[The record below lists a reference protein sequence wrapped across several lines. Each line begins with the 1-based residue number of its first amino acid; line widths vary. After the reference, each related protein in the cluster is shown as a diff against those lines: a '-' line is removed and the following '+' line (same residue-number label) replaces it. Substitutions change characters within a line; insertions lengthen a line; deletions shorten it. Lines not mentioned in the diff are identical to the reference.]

1 MVRLLS
7 IEGNKMT
14 KFEIQETLNSL
25 PEPVRFTIKRAFSIA
40 SSVLGEEIRDNKSI
54 DYVDT
59 NTESLKKAMDSI
71 FNWIS

>member
-7 IEGNKMT
+7 IEGNKMP
-14 KFEIQETLNSL
+14 KFEIQEALNSL

-59 NTESLKKAMDSI
+59 DTENLKKAFDNI
-71 FNWIS
+71 NKWIS